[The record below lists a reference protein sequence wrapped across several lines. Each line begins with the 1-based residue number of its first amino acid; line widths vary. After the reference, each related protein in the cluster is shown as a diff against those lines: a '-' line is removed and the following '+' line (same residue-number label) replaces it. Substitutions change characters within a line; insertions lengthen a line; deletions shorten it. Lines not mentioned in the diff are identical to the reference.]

1 MVEVTIEY
9 EGELHTRAQHGPS
22 AAELETDAP
31 TDNHGKGERF
41 SPTDLVAAALGSC
54 MLTVMG
60 ILAERHGWA
69 LAGAKATTRKGM
81 TEDPLRRVGR
91 LEVELSF
98 PPGLPLEARQP
109 LLRAAETCP
118 VRQSLHPDLV
128 VELAANWP
136 D

>member
-9 EGELHTRAQHGPS
+9 EGGLHTRARHGPS

-31 TDNHGKGERF
+31 SDNHGKGERF

-69 LAGAKATTRKGM
+69 LAGAKAVARKGM
-81 TEDPLRRVGR
+81 AEDPLRRVGR

-98 PPGLPLEARQP
+98 PPGLPQEARQP

-118 VRQSLHPDLV
+118 VRQSLHPELV
-128 VELAANWP
+128 VDLQANWP